1 MINHKLN
8 LFNIISYHFSSMY
21 QKIDNINHVGY
32 ENSLYREN
40 DYLKGN
46 SFEVTKDLA
55 LGKVV

>member
-1 MINHKLN
+1 
-8 LFNIISYHFSSMY
+8 MY
-21 QKIDNINHVGY
+21 QKKDNINHVGY

-46 SFEVTKDLA
+46 YFEVSKDLA